1 MSLTRLTLYM
11 YFVSVS
17 PLSPRESL
25 EHSNTTDKARL
36 ATGTTTPASGFFSTI
51 ASGVSGVLSFFGN
64 GIVEPVDADPS
75 DIGSESEKKQLAL
88 QHLQEQLALQHSQE
102 QLVQKGL
109 VLALELPKKSQ
120 EQLVQK
126 GLVLES
132 ELPKVSDHLNH
143 QPRMRPTEEEA
154 LKSSSARQLDFN
166 FDKLGSN
173 TVAEVP
179 QSNVQRESQNS
190 VVPSKGGRRGEKGGK
205 KERKNPKDTVSFD
218 AIKAKGKFKVELRI
232 YPSGTMTKTRKSL
245 LADKNLAA
253 SVKAKILAL
262 PERKKGW
269 VNLNGDKSKQ
279 LTLGQESHGAL
290 VADDKNVDTLPSERS
305 RCLPYAFVDLLR
317 GGKALETYLFSGE
330 PKGSLDVCDMRQFAV
345 LVKRKLDVNLEKI
358 RRNAEIGDPA
368 RYKRKQESWLT
379 YFRRQETGKYLLVD
393 RGHAFGIDCELKL
406 IYVSK
411 DNVAGLELLN
421 VSNESHARLLVVP
434 DPGA

>member
-1 MSLTRLTLYM
+1 M

-51 ASGVSGVLSFFGN
+51 VSGVSGVFSFFGN

-109 VLALELPKKSQ
+109 VLASELPKMSQ

-143 QPRMRPTEEEA
+143 QPRLRPREEEA
-154 LKSSSARQLDFN
+154 LESSSARQLDFN

-190 VVPSKGGRRGEKGGK
+190 VVPSKGGKRREKGRK
-205 KERKNPKDTVSFD
+205 KDAYVSFD
-218 AIKAKGKFKVELRI
+218 AIKASGKFKVKLRL

-245 LADKNLAA
+245 LADKDLAA

-317 GGKALETYLFSGE
+317 GGKALETYLFIGE
-330 PKGSLDVCDMRQFAV
+330 PKGSLDVCDMRQFAD

-358 RRNAEIGDPA
+358 HRNAVIGDPV
-368 RYKRKQESWLT
+368 RHKRRQESWLT

-421 VSNESHARLLVVP
+421 VSNKSHVRLLVVP

>member
-25 EHSNTTDKARL
+25 EHSNTAGKERL

-51 ASGVSGVLSFFGN
+51 VSGVSGVLSFFGN

-88 QHLQEQLALQHSQE
+88 QHLQEQLALQDSHEQLVQKGLVLASELPKMSQE

-109 VLALELPKKSQ
+109 VR
-120 EQLVQK
+120 
-126 GLVLES
+126 ES

-143 QPRMRPTEEEA
+143 QPRLRPTEEKA
-154 LKSSSARQLDFN
+154 LESSSARQLDFN

-179 QSNVQRESQNS
+179 QSYVQRESQYS
-190 VVPSKGGRRGEKGGK
+190 VVPSKGGRRGEKGRK
-205 KERKNPKDTVSFD
+205 KERYVSFD
-218 AIKAKGKFKVELRI
+218 AIKASGKFKVELRL
-232 YPSGTMTKTRKSL
+232 YPSGTMIKTRKSL
-245 LADKNLAA
+245 LADKGLAA

-269 VNLNGDKSKQ
+269 VNLNGDKSKHP
-279 LTLGQESHGAL
+279 TPCQESHGAL
-290 VADDKNVDTLPSERS
+290 VADDNVDTLPSERS

-317 GGKALETYLFSGE
+317 GGKALETYLFIGE
-330 PKGSLDVCDMRQFAV
+330 PRGSLDVCDMPHFAD

-358 RRNAEIGDPA
+358 SKNAKIGDPA
-368 RYKRKQESWLT
+368 RHKRREESWLT

-421 VSNESHARLLVVP
+421 VSNKSHVRLLAVT

>member
-1 MSLTRLTLYM
+1 M

-17 PLSPRESL
+17 PLSPPESL
-25 EHSNTTDKARL
+25 KPSNTTDKARL
-36 ATGTTTPASGFFSTI
+36 ATGTTTPASGFLSTI
-51 ASGVSGVLSFFGN
+51 VSGVSGVLSFFGN
-64 GIVEPVDADPS
+64 GIVEPVDADAS
-75 DIGSESEKKQLAL
+75 NIGTESEKKQLAL

-102 QLVQKGL
+102 QLVPKGL
-109 VLALELPKKSQ
+109 VLASELPKMSQ

-126 GLVLES
+126 GLVRES
-132 ELPKVSDHLNH
+132 ELPNVSDNLNH
-143 QPRMRPTEEEA
+143 QPRLRPTEEET
-154 LKSSSARQLDFN
+154 LESSSARQLDFH

-179 QSNVQRESQNS
+179 QSDVQRESQNS
-190 VVPSKGGRRGEKGGK
+190 VVPSKGGRRGGKGRK
-205 KERKNPKDTVSFD
+205 KERKNPKDADAYVSFD
-218 AIKAKGKFKVELRI
+218 AIKARGKFKVELRI

-269 VNLNGDKSKQ
+269 VNLNGDKSKHP
-279 LTLGQESHGAL
+279 TLGQESHGAL
-290 VADDKNVDTLPSERS
+290 VADDKVDTLPSERS

-330 PKGSLDVCDMRQFAV
+330 PKGSLDVCDMRQFAD
-345 LVKRKLDVNLEKI
+345 LVKRKLDVNLEKV
-358 RRNAEIGDPA
+358 RRNAEISDPA
-368 RYKRKQESWLT
+368 RHKRRQESWLT
-379 YFRRQETGKYLLVD
+379 YFKRQETGKYLLVD

-411 DNVAGLELLN
+411 DNVASLELLN
-421 VSNESHARLLVVP
+421 VSDKSHPRLLIVP